1 MRQLL
6 ARALVM
12 SALVY
17 VVVAATAGTISF
29 ITPLLPEATPLIPV
43 AEFAR
48 LLVADLEHGAILQ
61 VCQPFRCFKE
71 DTHGYQ
77 GLRALTP

>member
-6 ARALVM
+6 VRAGLIG
-12 SALVY
+12 ALVY
-17 VVVAATAGTISF
+17 VAVAATAGTIGF
-29 ITPLLPEATPLIPV
+29 IAPYLPRATPLIPL

-48 LLVADLEHGAILQ
+48 LLVADLEHGAVLQ